1 MNLDMSTIPFF
12 GWVVILILGA
22 MLVLLMC
29 CLLFFLNKISKNH
42 TIKTS
47 FFEVT
52 AKEQQKDLFMAEG
65 KDQLDNQCQIAKQ
78 ILKEIRVML
87 YECMVRKFNVTDKK
101 NIAIIELITY
111 RIVDRLNYEVKN
123 DLTRNHITKKTN
135 QELEQYTRAKARAYY
150 SLIKDRLYMCNAYL
164 QEYDLPGIMEDI
176 NLNTI
181 ETIFKDIYYAAR
193 RIAGGKNDD

>member
-1 MNLDMSTIPFF
+1 MVFRCKSKPDAVNLCPAFLFRWFKHEIRYVYNSFF
-12 GWVVILILGA
+12 GWVVILILGS

-123 DLTRNHITKKTN
+123 DLTRNHITKK
-135 QELEQYTRAKARAYY
+135 LTR
-150 SLIKDRLYMCNAYL
+150 
-164 QEYDLPGIMEDI
+164 
-176 NLNTI
+176 NLNNI
-181 ETIFKDIYYAAR
+181 LVQKHV
-193 RIAGGKNDD
+193 RITRL